1 MASVVYGVLPVGGM
15 GKHRNFSLGP
25 REVEESMR
33 AIGSPAHTEDE
44 ALQRLKADLRGG
56 LGLDGSRGDE

>member
-1 MASVVYGVLPVGGM
+1 M